1 MDWVGGHPYLTRK
14 ALYEVARRQKPM
26 ATVFDVSAAD
36 AGPFGGHLR
45 YHLFRMHNNGPL
57 VRGMLQVIRQRTC
70 DDEQVLRRLEK
81 AGLVRQVG
89 RQVQPRCRL
98 YAEYFKEHLHE

>member
-1 MDWVGGHPYLTRK
+1 
-14 ALYEVARRQKPM
+14 
-26 ATVFDVSAAD
+26 
-36 AGPFGGHLR
+36 
-45 YHLFRMHNNGPL
+45 
-57 VRGMLQVIRQRTC
+57 VRGMVQVIRQRTC

-98 YAEYFKEHLHE
+98 YAEYFKEHLRE